1 MTNITT
7 QSIID
12 KHYKRLDYRE
22 KYYKNNKEKILEYQK
37 AYQIKY
43 YHSNRFNL
51 FLKWDLDESAFF
63 TKKDYKY
70 IEKMK
75 IWK

>member
-12 KHYKRLDYRE
+12 KHYKILEYRA
-22 KYYKNNKEKILEYQK
+22 KYYKNNKEKILKYQK

-51 FLKWDLDESAFF
+51 FLK
-63 TKKDYKY
+63 
-70 IEKMK
+70 
-75 IWK
+75 